1 MVFNLTINSIVVVH
15 LISVLVREK
24 PHVRGERGGDGGARN
39 KMSFESKKVNAQIK
53 LSCNDRGTERK
64 KNASSKLKSS
74 LVFWSIPVTRVSNRV
89 GRLLICEIPVEQLRI
104 GTDRPKSQF

>member
-24 PHVRGERGGDGGARN
+24 PHVRRERWGDGGARN
-39 KMSFESKKVNAQIK
+39 KMSFESKQVKVGIK
-53 LSCNDRGTERK
+53 LSCKERGTERN

-74 LVFWSIPVTRVSNRV
+74 LVFWSIPVTRVSNSKGKGKGV
-89 GRLLICEIPVEQLRI
+89 GKFDKQ
-104 GTDRPKSQF
+104 G